1 MVTVSVNYPGIVTE
15 LREQA
20 KIREEFVDKLLNT
33 MLILSKENQSLRTQ
47 VAILQAGIR
56 SL

>member
-1 MVTVSVNYPGIVTE
+1 MASVNYPGIVTE

-33 MLILSKENQSLRTQ
+33 MLVLSKENQSLRTQ
-47 VAILQAGIR
+47 ITVLQTGLS

>member
-1 MVTVSVNYPGIVTE
+1 MVSVNYPGIVTE

-20 KIREEFVDKLLNT
+20 NIREEFVDKLLNT

-47 VAILQAGIR
+47 VAVLQAGIK